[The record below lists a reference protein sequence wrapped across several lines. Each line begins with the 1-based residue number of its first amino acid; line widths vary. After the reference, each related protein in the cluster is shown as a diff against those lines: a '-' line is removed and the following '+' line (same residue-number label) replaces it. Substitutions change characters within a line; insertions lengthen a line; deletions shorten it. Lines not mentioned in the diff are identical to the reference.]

1 MPTTVYLATLDAYDG
16 LLARSW
22 CCGRNGWLGGI
33 VEEARSLGP
42 ASTRFS
48 SATRFPRRGSS
59 IAFTPTRAKLS
70 REEPDAGNLHVRV
83 CEGWGWRHPHLLG
96 SRRSSATSLRS
107 SDSRGGRGGEPAQ
120 RCRRSAVPHRL
131 APSERAAGWTD
142 AAQARGRSGA
152 PTVSTRFE
160 HGRCRRGGARGLV
173 VSPCSLGEDHLVQS

>member
-1 MPTTVYLATLDAYDG
+1 MPICPRCCEATMPTTAYPATLDAYDG

-33 VEEARSLGP
+33 GEEARSLGP
-42 ASTRFS
+42 ASTRLS

-96 SRRSSATSLRS
+96 KGFPKASG
-107 SDSRGGRGGEPAQ
+107 D
-120 RCRRSAVPHRL
+120 RCAAL
-131 APSERAAGWTD
+131 ARAEFAGTKD
-142 AAQARGRSGA
+142 
-152 PTVSTRFE
+152 
-160 HGRCRRGGARGLV
+160 
-173 VSPCSLGEDHLVQS
+173 

>member
-1 MPTTVYLATLDAYDG
+1 MPICPRCCEATMPTTAYPATLDAYDG

-96 SRRSSATSLRS
+96 ILS
-107 SDSRGGRGGEPAQ
+107 
-120 RCRRSAVPHRL
+120 
-131 APSERAAGWTD
+131 WW
-142 AAQARGRSGA
+142 
-152 PTVSTRFE
+152 
-160 HGRCRRGGARGLV
+160 RGLV
-173 VSPCSLGEDHLVQS
+173 RRGLPMPPSFSRSSPSPVDRVRGVSVECPWYPGTGAVLDGKCHNLLAACETVD